1 MKDLIITFVF
11 FFSLSGNAFAQGI
24 SPAPPQSQPIVV
36 TGGTAH
42 LGNGTV
48 IENALIIFENG
59 KFTSVGSADKIAAPK
74 GSQYQYIDASGKQIY
89 PGFIALNS
97 QIGLIEI
104 GAVRA
109 TRDQREVGQMNPSIR
124 AAIAYNTDS
133 EVTPTIR
140 SNGILYAEAVPGGG
154 RISGQS
160 SLMQLDAWN
169 WEDAIVGGDVA
180 IYTNWPSINSWDR
193 SARKLKKN
201 EKYAQQVMELESFL
215 KEAQSYSTIKN
226 PQTTNLKFEAMRGIF
241 RKEKRLMIKANN
253 AQSIMEAVLF
263 AKRFEITPVIVGGR
277 EAWKMA
283 DFLSEQKVPVVLRR
297 AQNLPGKEDFDIDQ
311 PFKSA
316 KMLMDKGV
324 LVALTDDGFWEQR
337 NLPFQ
342 AGQSVAFGLE
352 KEKAIQAIT
361 LNPAQILG
369 LADKIGSIEKGK
381 NASFFISEGD
391 ALDMRSN
398 LINKAFIDG
407 RAINLTNKQ
416 KKLSE
421 KFRAKYQAEKS
432 KKE

>member
-1 MKDLIITFVF
+1 MKNLISLFTL
-11 FFSLSGNAFAQGI
+11 FFSLSGNVFSQGI
-24 SPAPPQSQPIVV
+24 TPAPPQSQPIVI

-42 LGNGTV
+42 LGNGKV
-48 IENALIIFENG
+48 IENAIIIFENG
-59 KFTSVGSADKIAAPK
+59 KFTSVKSATEIAAPK
-74 GSQYQYIDASGKQIY
+74 GNQYKYIDAKGKQIY
-89 PGFIALNS
+89 PGFIALNT

-124 AAIAYNTDS
+124 SAIAYNTDS

-140 SNGILYAEAVPGGG
+140 SNGVLMAEAVPGGG

-169 WEDAIVGGDVA
+169 WEDAIVSADMA
-180 IYTNWPSINSWDR
+180 IYTNWPALNSWDWNT
-193 SARKLKKN
+193 RKLKKN
-201 EKYAQQVMELESFL
+201 DKYDQQLLELESFF
-215 KEAQSYSTIKN
+215 KEAKSYSSIKN
-226 PQTTNLKFEAMRGIF
+226 PQPTNLKFEAMRGIF
-241 RKEKRLMIKANN
+241 RKEKRLMISANDAKA
-253 AQSIMEAVLF
+253 IMEAVLF
-263 AKRFEITPVIVGGR
+263 AKRFDITPAIVGGR

-283 DFLSEQKVPVVLRR
+283 DFLSQHKVPVVLKR
-297 AQNLPGKEDFDIDQ
+297 AQSLPSKEDYDIDQ

-316 KMLMDKGV
+316 KMLTDKGV

-352 KEKAIQAIT
+352 KEMAIQAIT
-361 LNPAQILG
+361 LNPAKILG
-369 LADKIGSIEKGK
+369 VDKIVGSIEEGK
-381 NASFFISEGD
+381 NATFFISEGD
-391 ALDMRSN
+391 ALDMRGN
-398 LINKAFIDG
+398 LINQAFIDG
-407 RAINLTNKQ
+407 RSINLTNKQ

-421 KFRAKYQAEKS
+421 KFRAKYQSEKS